1 MGKAQQPGTARTLR
15 IELEDPVSV
24 PWWARIMYTLTTQYG
39 RSPMRF
45 VARADGGRILYR
57 GATFAGPALGRTA
70 PREAW
75 APGLEASL
83 TELRAEIVRD
93 GWVESSH
100 GQQPWDLTYVRPG
113 SPAD

>member
-1 MGKAQQPGTARTLR
+1 MGSAERPGSARTLR
-15 IELEDPVSV
+15 VELEDPASV
-24 PWWARIMYTLTTQYG
+24 PWWARVLYTLSSQYG

-45 VARADGGRILYR
+45 VARADDGRILYR

-83 TELRAEIVRD
+83 AELRAEIARD
-93 GWVESSH
+93 GWLESSH
-100 GQQPWDLTYVRPG
+100 GQQPWDLTYVRPD
-113 SPAD
+113 PAAG